1 MTKRPPNKRNRLSD
15 DIDSRLIP
23 YIQQIQQENKGGA
36 VSVHTIFQYVQNVDF
51 SFKRMKKAQ
60 LERSIDRG
68 KIWYCD

>member
-15 DIDSRLIP
+15 DIDSRLVP
-23 YIQQIQQENKGGA
+23 YIQQIQQENKDG
-36 VSVHTIFQYVQNVDF
+36 SVTAHTIFQYVQNVDF

-68 KIWYCD
+68 KI